1 MSYQIIADSCCE
13 LTEEMKRDQGLLT
26 ASLTLEVGEEQ
37 IIDDETF
44 DQKSFLAK
52 VAACPECP
60 KSACPSPEVYQQA
73 FEGEQEHQ
81 YAVTLSAELS
91 GSYNS
96 AMLGR
101 GLALEKDGTKK
112 IHVFNSRSASVG
124 ETLIVKK
131 IIECEKEGMPF
142 GELVDT
148 VEKYIDGQ
156 NTYFVLENLETL
168 RKNGRLSNLK
178 AFVASALKIKPVMGA
193 TPEGT
198 ICQLDQAR
206 GINKALMKMVDYI
219 VKEVKEPEKKVLGIS
234 HCNCPERAE
243 IVRDAILE
251 RIKVKDSVIL
261 DTRGVSSMYANDGGV
276 IVVI

>member
-1 MSYQIIADSCCE
+1 MSYHIIADSCCE
-13 LTEEMKRDQGLLT
+13 LTEEMRRDPGIET
-26 ASLTLEVGEEQ
+26 ASLTLEVGGET
-37 IIDDETF
+37 IVDDETF

-60 KSACPSPEVYQQA
+60 KSACPSPEVYQKA
-73 FEGEQEHQ
+73 FEGEEDHQ
-81 YAVTLSAELS
+81 YAVTLSSELS

-101 GLALEKDGTKK
+101 SLAMEQDGTKK
-112 IHVFNSRSASVG
+112 IHVFNSRGASVG
-124 ETLIVKK
+124 ETLIVRK
-131 IIECEKEGMPF
+131 IAECEKEGMPF
-142 GELVDT
+142 RQQVDT
-148 VEKYIDGQ
+148 VGQHISGQ
-156 NTYFVLENLETL
+156 NTNFVLENLETL

-178 AFVASALKIKPVMGA
+178 AFVATALKIKPVMGS

-219 VKEVKEPEKKVLGIS
+219 VKDVREPEKKVLAIS

-251 RIKVKDSVIL
+251 RIHVKDSFIL

>member
-1 MSYQIIADSCCE
+1 
-13 LTEEMKRDQGLLT
+13 
-26 ASLTLEVGEEQ
+26 
-37 IIDDETF
+37 
-44 DQKSFLAK
+44 
-52 VAACPECP
+52 
-60 KSACPSPEVYQQA
+60 
-73 FEGEQEHQ
+73 
-81 YAVTLSAELS
+81 
-91 GSYNS
+91 
-96 AMLGR
+96 
-101 GLALEKDGTKK
+101 
-112 IHVFNSRSASVG
+112 
-124 ETLIVKK
+124 
-131 IIECEKEGMPF
+131 MPF

-168 RKNGRLSNLK
+168 RKNGSLSNLK
-178 AFVASALKIKPVMGA
+178 SLVASALKIKPVMGA